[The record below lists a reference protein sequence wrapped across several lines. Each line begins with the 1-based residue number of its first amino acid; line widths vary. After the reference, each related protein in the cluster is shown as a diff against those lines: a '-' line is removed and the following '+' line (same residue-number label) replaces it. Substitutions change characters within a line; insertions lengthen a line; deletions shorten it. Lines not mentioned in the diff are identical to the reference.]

1 MADGLVEEHATFF
14 DNILVLVNESERHY
28 GYSNTQFAEYI
39 IERFHYSIN
48 SCNFIHEALTEAAFP
63 VLEDYSSNL
72 QKLIECLKGYCLSA
86 MDRLRGCFGVLL
98 WSFSFLSGAARGKAK
113 YKLYWKASV
122 CYNKRST
129 RLFVIAQL

>member
-1 MADGLVEEHATFF
+1 MNLKGITATATLSLP
-14 DNILVLVNESERHY
+14 NISKDFITR
-28 GYSNTQFAEYI
+28 
-39 IERFHYSIN
+39 SIPV
-48 SCNFIHEALTEAAFP
+48 ILYEALTEAAFP

-86 MDRLRGCFGVLL
+86 MDRLRGCFGDLL

-122 CYNKRST
+122 CYNKRSI